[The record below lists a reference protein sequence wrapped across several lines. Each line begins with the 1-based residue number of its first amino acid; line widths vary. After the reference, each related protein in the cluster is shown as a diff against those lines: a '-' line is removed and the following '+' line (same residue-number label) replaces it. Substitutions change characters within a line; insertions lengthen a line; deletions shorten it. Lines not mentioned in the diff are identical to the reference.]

1 MQPGYQEQLSNVA
14 GDLSERQL
22 ISIAAYEQQFNDQ
35 LGMNKDDV
43 EYDISADP
51 ARFVLAGQK
60 NHQRQY
66 VDKQRL

>member
-1 MQPGYQEQLSNVA
+1 VA

-35 LGMNKDDV
+35 LGMNKADV

-60 NHQRQY
+60 HHQRQY
-66 VDKQRL
+66 VDKQR

>member
-1 MQPGYQEQLSNVA
+1 
-14 GDLSERQL
+14 
-22 ISIAAYEQQFNDQ
+22 
-35 LGMNKDDV
+35 MNKADV

-66 VDKQRL
+66 VDKQQL